1 MALKSQKRGRGSSAG
16 LSAVGRS
23 VAVLE
28 HLAGCAAG
36 APVSEISRALNIE
49 ISVVSRLLATL
60 EDARC
65 VRRSPE
71 AADRY
76 VLSWR
81 VPALAY
87 RFVDALDIPKAFLPE
102 LESLAGQ
109 VRELVQLAVV
119 EQDCVRIIAK
129 ADVDQR
135 ITLRGL
141 VGRIAHPDSMA
152 TGRAWLAFLSDA
164 DQRRALAHGRG
175 DVPVRSHP
183 PSRAL
188 QRELAEIRAQGY
200 ALETAANTEDVVAV
214 AVPIRLAQQVVGVI
228 SISGPAYR
236 LPAQRLRAMVPSLQT
251 TAARVSALWPAIL
264 LRNHVRPLVEEDS
277 VIEMPLRRRKA

>member
-1 MALKSQKRGRGSSAG
+1 MKQQKRGRGSSAG
-16 LSAVGRS
+16 MSAVGRGI
-23 VAVLE
+23 AVLE
-28 HLAGCAAG
+28 YLAGCPAG
-36 APVSEISRALNIE
+36 AAVSEISRALGIE
-49 ISVVSRLLATL
+49 ISVVSRLLTTL
-60 EDARC
+60 EESRC
-65 VRRSPE
+65 LRRSAE

-87 RFVDALDIPKAFLPE
+87 RFVDGLEIPKAFMPE
-102 LESLAGQ
+102 LEGLAADA
-109 VRELVQLAVV
+109 RELVQLAVV
-119 EQDCVRIIAK
+119 EDDCVRIIAK

-152 TGRAWLAFLSDA
+152 TGRAWLAFLPEA
-164 DQRRALAHGRG
+164 DQQRALANLRG

-183 PSRAL
+183 ASRDL
-188 QRELAEIRAQGY
+188 QRQLAQIRAQGY

-214 AVPIRLAQQVVGVI
+214 AVPIRLAESKQVVGVI

-236 LPAQRLRAMVPSLQT
+236 LPAQRLRAMVPSLQA
-251 TAARVSALWPAIL
+251 TAERIGALWPAIL
-264 LRNHVRPLVEEDS
+264 LRNQVRPLVEDDT